1 MRDFWRS
8 GDPYAWLTGA
18 ALVFSLLM
26 VGGLLLLI
34 ITKGLGIFWPSRV
47 VLITMKDASIYMGQE
62 VGSES
67 IPVPDAQAGTLKK
80 YRMRLKI
87 GNRDLYGNDFKW
99 VNNED
104 ISTTAYPADAVVMER
119 TEWGNM
125 YAHIS
130 EVIDGEKSLATGV
143 EASISL
149 LKSLLPENKKLIK
162 KVAGIE
168 KNDLGGISTKIENL
182 RLQMNILEKNGKTT
196 EALNNKIAID
206 ALQTLYKD
214 KEQGLVKLKE
224 AINNVQVVVKSV
236 EGTVKRLPLANIVRL
251 YKPNDMGVLAKTGVY
266 ISKFWEFISEQ
277 PREANTEGG
286 VFPAI
291 FGTVFMVLV
300 MSIAVMPFGV
310 LAAVYLKEYARQGLI
325 VKIIRICVNNLA
337 GVPSM
342 VFGVFGLGFFI
353 YGIGGT
359 IDKLFFKSS
368 LPTPTFG
375 TGGVLWASLT
385 LTLLT
390 LPVVIVS
397 TEEGLAAVPQDIKLG
412 SLSLGANRFETLLHI
427 IIPAAMP
434 GILTGLILAIARA
447 AGEVAPLMFTGVV
460 KLAPSLPIDMNLPF
474 VHLERKFM
482 HLGFHIYDV
491 GFQSPNVEAAKP
503 MVYMTTFLLILI
515 VIFLNLTAIK
525 IRNHLKRKYTASTF

>member
-1 MRDFWRS
+1 MRDFWKS

-34 ITKGLGIFWPSRV
+34 ITKGLGFFWPSRV
-47 VLITMKDASIYMGQE
+47 VVITLKDGSKYMGQE
-62 VGSES
+62 DGSEH
-67 IPVPDAQAGTLKK
+67 IPTPEARGSTKK
-80 YRMRLKI
+80 YRIRLKI
-87 GNRDLYGNDFKW
+87 GNRDLYGLDFRWTDKD
-99 VNNED
+99 D
-104 ISTTAYPADAVVMER
+104 IVTTTYPSDAVIIER

-125 YAHIS
+125 YGLIRA
-130 EVIDGEKSLATGV
+130 VNDGGKPLASGHDTS
-143 EASISL
+143 AAM
-149 LKSLLPENKKLIK
+149 LKALLPENKKLRK
-162 KVAGIE
+162 KISTLE
-168 KNDLGGISTKIENL
+168 KDILGGISTKIEQL
-182 RLQMNILEKNGKTT
+182 RLQLNSLGKDDTQSESQRIKT
-196 EALNNKIAID
+196 DIET
-206 ALQTLYKD
+206 LQGQYND
-214 KEQGLVKLKE
+214 KEAGLVKLKQTLG
-224 AINNVQVVVKSV
+224 ATTVVMQSL
-236 EGTVKRLPLANIVRL
+236 EGTVKDIPLSSVVRF
-251 YKPNDMGVLAKTGVY
+251 YEPNDMGVLSKTGVY
-266 ISKFWEFISEQ
+266 ISKFWEFISDQ

-300 MSIAVMPFGV
+300 MSMVVMPFGV
-310 LAAVYLKEYARQGLI
+310 LAAVYLKEYARQGLM
-325 VKIIRICVNNLA
+325 VKIVRICVNNLA

-359 IDKLFFKSS
+359 IDLLFFKSA

-397 TEEGLAAVPQDIKLG
+397 TEEGLAAVPQDIKYG
-412 SLSLGANRFETLLHI
+412 SLSLGANRFETLVHI

-447 AGEVAPLMFTGVV
+447 AGEVAPLMLTGVV
-460 KLAPSLPIDMNLPF
+460 KLAPSLPIDTSFPF
-474 VHLERKFM
+474 IHLERKFM

-503 MVYMTTFLLILI
+503 MVYMTTFLLIVI
-515 VIFLNLTAIK
+515 VVFLNLTAIR
-525 IRNHLKRKYTASTF
+525 IRNHLKKKYTSSAF